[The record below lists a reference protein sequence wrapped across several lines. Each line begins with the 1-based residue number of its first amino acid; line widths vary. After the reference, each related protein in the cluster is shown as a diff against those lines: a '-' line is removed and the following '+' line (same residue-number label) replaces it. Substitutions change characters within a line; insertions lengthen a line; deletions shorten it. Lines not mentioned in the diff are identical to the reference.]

1 LGTSKR
7 SERWYNN
14 KKAFDEIIGDPF
26 AHTEEGPEPIQGHY
40 TSLKNG
46 SGIKVATIDQMPG
59 SSNPARPNAL
69 DFFIDV
75 DSAVADGLDTIGRN
89 LGEIFMNTY
98 FYEDPSRPIF
108 KLRQRSKIEQAIG
121 HIFIKRMISPVGR
134 YFTAI
139 RQ

>member
-1 LGTSKR
+1 MGTSKR

-26 AHTEEGPEPIQGHY
+26 AHTEEGPEPIQ
-40 TSLKNG
+40 
-46 SGIKVATIDQMPG
+46 ATIDQMPG